1 MRYSPLA
8 IASMANSVAYSDA
21 SKNVDDLIKKVAAAA
36 RVTNAALQNEKLLK
50 AQLKSAQKTAKL
62 SLKLEQTS
70 LSKQHKSAFQI
81 AYKLFGDDLR
91 KHGDKIS
98 AKRQG
103 ELWQSADQAH
113 WLLKAKSLSSIQIL

>member
-1 MRYSPLA
+1 
-8 IASMANSVAYSDA
+8 MANSVAYSDA
-21 SKNVDDLIKKVAAAA
+21 SKNVDDLIKKLAAAS
-36 RVTNAALQNEKLLK
+36 RVANAALQNEKLLK

-62 SLKLEQTS
+62 SQKNQLKS
-70 LSKQHKSAFQI
+70 LSAQHKSAFQI